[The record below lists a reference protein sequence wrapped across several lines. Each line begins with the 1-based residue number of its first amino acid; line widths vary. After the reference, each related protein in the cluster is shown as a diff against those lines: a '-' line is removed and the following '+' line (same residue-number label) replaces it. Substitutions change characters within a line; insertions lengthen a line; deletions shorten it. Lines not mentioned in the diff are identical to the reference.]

1 MFSVA
6 GPGLDPTFTLFGEER
21 GRESFSSFTAALFF
35 CKRQALGDCHTWISV
50 FRSELLV

>member
-6 GPGLDPTFTLFGEER
+6 GPGLDLTFTLFGEER

-35 CKRQALGDCHTWISV
+35 L
-50 FRSELLV
+50 